1 MSDAPL
7 KKPTPPPTNTW
18 IWLPAFGFLYYE
30 FLEHRGQAI
39 GWVVRRSTKVFYSAI
54 YSDGTHH
61 HIQTTKGP
69 LGYSFAHARQ
79 FVANLAKEYGKS

>member
-1 MSDAPL
+1 MSDTPL
-7 KKPTPPPTNTW
+7 KKPVPLPANIW

-30 FLEHRGQAI
+30 FMEHRGQAI
-39 GWVVRRSTKVFYSAI
+39 GWVIRRSNKVYYSAI

-79 FVANLAKEYGKS
+79 FVTNLAKEYGKV

>member
-1 MSDAPL
+1 MPSSL
-7 KKPTPPPTNTW
+7 KQSARSAANAW
-18 IWLPAFGFLYYE
+18 VWLPTFGFLYYE

-39 GWVVRRSTKVFYSAI
+39 GWVVRRSTKVYYTAI

-61 HIQTTKGP
+61 RSQTTKGP

-79 FVANLAKEYGKS
+79 FVTNLAKEYGKS